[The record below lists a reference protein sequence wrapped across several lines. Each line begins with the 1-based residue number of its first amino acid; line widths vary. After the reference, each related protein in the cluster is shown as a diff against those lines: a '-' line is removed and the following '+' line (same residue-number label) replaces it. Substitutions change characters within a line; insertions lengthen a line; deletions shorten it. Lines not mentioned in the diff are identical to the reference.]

1 MGTQN
6 RRTYS
11 CLYATI
17 AGYPAAMQRTV
28 RIEDYAMLGDLET
41 ANVPPAFS
49 LVGLVNAALRLSVH
63 RLIAQE

>member
-1 MGTQN
+1 
-6 RRTYS
+6 
-11 CLYATI
+11 
-17 AGYPAAMQRTV
+17 MQRTV

-41 ANVPPAFS
+41 AYVPPAFS